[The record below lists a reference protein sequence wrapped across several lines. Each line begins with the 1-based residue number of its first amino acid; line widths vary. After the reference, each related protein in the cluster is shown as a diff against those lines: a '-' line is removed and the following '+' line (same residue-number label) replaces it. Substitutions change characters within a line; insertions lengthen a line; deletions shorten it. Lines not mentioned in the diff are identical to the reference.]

1 MTTPSTARAIEP
13 KLQDDQ
19 GEALRRVE
27 AYLRHEQQ
35 RRRLEGEAGRVERV
49 VEAAEGVR
57 GAAEGVGGDAC
68 APAVFEYKYD
78 AAGDLVAVREANGLR
93 RYYHYDARRRL
104 VAVEL
109 EGEKQSEL
117 AARYRYDER
126 DRLESVESRGCVTAY
141 RYDEAGRIAN
151 IGHGE
156 DEVSVYRYDEAG
168 RVVLARTSQ
177 VTTCWRYDAAG
188 RTAAIEQALNGVT
201 LRVEL
206 AYDEAGRLAAMR
218 LPGGDGELHYT
229 WDDRGRPLAVGHLQ
243 EVVQF
248 EYDDAARKTTIVH
261 ANGVTAESVAGAVDG
276 RPVRMEL
283 RRGEERLL
291 TRALR
296 YDALGQIA
304 GDGERLYS
312 YDRLGRLTG
321 ADGFQLGP
329 GARNDWQY
337 EYDNM
342 DNLRGYAGPQGS
354 VRFACDQYG
363 RVEGAVDAGGRRTQY
378 TYDRWGRVV
387 RKEVPAA
394 GQAPAS
400 RRLTPALQ
408 EAGTPAAHG
417 STWEYRYDDRGNLRE
432 ARCEQAP
439 VAAFLYDHKGRLVWA
454 EVAGEVERYLY
465 GDADELLAVTDE
477 AGRPRRL
484 LVRTPLG
491 VHAEVRGALGD
502 GEVLFRHCDERGTLR
517 LVTDGEGTIRERFA
531 YECYGRPSSAGGP
544 AAGPGAIG
552 QSVAALPCFTGR
564 DWYAAIGLYY
574 FGARWYDPE
583 MGRFLTPD
591 TYTGGPDDVRLV
603 NPLHPGG
610 EQVRLRGQILGE
622 WLKQPRVR
630 NATAFCSNDPVGHVD
645 PNGHWSFGGV
655 LLMLLGAIWTLPT
668 TLFGI
673 LVEITCLVG
682 EVIRWLVWLFS
693 FGHASWETPG
703 FDAAASGRLNAF
715 ALVFTGGWLGS
726 FSGMLG
732 ITFGNVFFVYKEWE
746 KSPYIAALPDPIFPP
761 AYEGR
766 VSIPRQR
773 MLYEHELR
781 HTNQAGWFGPFYH
794 FGLPLFG
801 FYEWDVI
808 VKGYRNAWTERD
820 ARAHAEP

>member
-1 MTTPSTARAIEP
+1 MTAPTTARAREP

-35 RRRLEGEAGRVERV
+35 RRRLEGAAGRVERV
-49 VEAAEGVR
+49 EEAG
-57 GAAEGVGGDAC
+57 GAGADTGVGDEPSVDAC
-68 APAVFEYKYD
+68 APGVFAYEYD
-78 AAGDLVAVREANGLR
+78 AVGDLVAIREANGLR

-104 VAVEL
+104 VTVEL
-109 EGEKQSEL
+109 EGERQSEIV
-117 AARYRYDER
+117 ARYCYDEW
-126 DRLESVESRGCVTAY
+126 DRIESVERRGCVTAY
-141 RYDEAGRIAN
+141 HYDESGRVAS
-151 IGHGE
+151 IGHGD

-188 RTAAIEQALNGVT
+188 RTAAIEQALDGVT

-206 AYDEAGRLAAMR
+206 GYDEAGRLATLR
-218 LPGGDGELHYT
+218 LPGGEAELRYT
-229 WDDRGRPLAVGHLQ
+229 WDDRGRPLAVTLPGGGIPPGSTPTSRKCPTLVGAHLL
-243 EVVQF
+243 EVVRF
-248 EYDDAARKTTIVH
+248 AYDDAARKTTIVYG
-261 ANGVTAESVAGAVDG
+261 NGVTGESVAGAIDG
-276 RPVRMEL
+276 RPARLEV

-291 TRALR
+291 ARALQ

-312 YDRLGRLTG
+312 YDRLGRLVG

-329 GARNDWQY
+329 SARSDWQY
-337 EYDNM
+337 EYDAL
-342 DNLRGYAGPQGS
+342 DNLRAYAGPHGS

-363 RVEGAVDAGGRRTQY
+363 RVESAVDAAGHRTQY
-378 TYDRWGRVV
+378 TYDGWGRLS
-387 RKEVPAA
+387 RKEVPL
-394 GQAPAS
+394 G
-400 RRLTPALQ
+400 
-408 EAGTPAAHG
+408 
-417 STWEYRYDDRGNLRE
+417 TWEYRYDDGGNLRE
-432 ARCEQAP
+432 VRWEQTL

-477 AGRPRRL
+477 TGCPRRL
-484 LVRTPLG
+484 LLRTPLG
-491 VHAEVRGALGD
+491 VHAEVRGVLGE

-517 LVTDGEGTIRERFA
+517 LVTDGEGFIRERFA
-531 YECYGRPSSAGGP
+531 YECYGRPDSLSGTVTGSGAVSD
-544 AAGPGAIG
+544 AAA
-552 QSVAALPCFTGR
+552 PCFTGR

-591 TYTGGPDDVRLV
+591 TYTGAPDDVRLV
-603 NPLHPGG
+603 NPLHRGA

-630 NATAFCSNDPVGHVD
+630 NATAFCANDPVGHVD
-645 PNGHWSFGGV
+645 PNGHWAFGGV

-703 FDAAASGRLNAF
+703 FDAASSGRLNAF

-726 FSGMLG
+726 FSGLLG

-801 FYEWDVI
+801 FYEWDLI
-808 VKGYRNAWTERD
+808 VNGYRNAWSERD